1 MGDVLAFWIAALAVA
16 AAGFPIG
23 AAALRRLPDAGAGLS
38 FALGLTLASFAYFLL
53 RVLTILPAGRGGVV
67 LAIVLLAVVSAAVA
81 GRDRWLWVT
90 WQRSWPGV
98 VVAVGVF
105 TLAFFTYTAFRS
117 YNAEIGGT
125 EQPMDF
131 LFLNAAISS
140 PEYPPQDPWLAGER
154 VSYYYFGYVQSA
166 VITSLSGVPSS
177 TGYNLSLAYTF
188 AAAAS
193 GIASLG
199 FAFARWM
206 LGSQRR
212 AWAMAAGGFAV
223 AFLLLVGS
231 LSAVFEW
238 AAAHGH
244 TNRGLYEA
252 FGVEWMLPCEPG
264 QTADCYSGPLN
275 PRTNEWYPTEYWFWW
290 EGTRIIPGTITE
302 FPFFSFMLGDL
313 HPHVMSLP
321 LTLLAIGLAA
331 ATWRGRGLLEWR
343 RLRADPFTALLLA
356 VVFGALAFQNAWDVI
371 TFSTLLV
378 LAVLARNLRSERVGP
393 ALLGTATY
401 LAPIGLA
408 SVVLYSPWWVTFN
421 SQAGGLYAYVGE
433 GTSPAH
439 AFLQWGPIVLA
450 GLLGVIYVRR
460 SAPSGLVIN
469 AAVAAAWVPVL
480 PFIGWL
486 ALAQVRG
493 TLSDGIDARS
503 AAGWTTLALF
513 GAAVWLLGTTAV
525 VLAIRRH
532 AAAPAA
538 ALATTGALLLY
549 GAELYFIRDVFFNG
563 IPRLNTVFKLSY
575 QAWLLLSLA
584 GGVALAA
591 ALSHRRLSAKVAA
604 LPVLALGVL
613 GLVYPLTASFNR
625 TNGFENPTA
634 TDGLAGVARS
644 DPNEYALVRWI
655 AQNTAPDDVVIEATG
670 RRWTRGSDSVV
681 TMIDG
686 GSDYGS
692 GGRIASRTGRPTPI
706 GWYSHEIQWR
716 GDTPENHTEFG
727 SRQDAVDRA
736 YTATNP
742 ADVLDVMHEFGAR
755 YIVVGREEM
764 ANYPGLMPNF
774 EQFLEVAFESGTYRV
789 YVLPEL
795 RSIRTS

>member
-1 MGDVLAFWIAALAVA
+1 MGDVLAFWIAALVVA

-38 FALGLTLASFAYFLL
+38 FALGLTVTSFAYFLL
-53 RVLTILPAGRGGVV
+53 RVLTVLPPGRGGVFLALALVV
-67 LAIVLLAVVSAAVA
+67 LISVAVA

-90 WQRSWPGV
+90 WHRAWPGV

-105 TLAFFTYTAFRS
+105 TLAFFSYTAFRS

-125 EQPMDF
+125 EQPMDL
-131 LFLNAAISS
+131 LFLNAAIAS
-140 PEYPPQDPWLAGER
+140 PEYPPQDPWLAGEQ
-154 VSYYYFGYVQSA
+154 VSYYYFGYVQSG
-166 VITSLSGVPSS
+166 VLTSIAGVPSS

-188 AAAAS
+188 AASAG

-199 FAFARWM
+199 FAFARWI
-206 LGSQRR
+206 LGSRR
-212 AWAMAAGGFAV
+212 RTWAMAAGGFAV
-223 AFLLLVGS
+223 GFLLLVGS
-231 LSAVFEW
+231 LSAAFEW

-264 QTADCYSGPLN
+264 QSENCYSGATN
-275 PRTNEWYPTEYWFWW
+275 PRTSEWYPTEYWFWW

-302 FPFFSFMLGDL
+302 FPFFSFLLGDL

-321 LTLLAIGLAA
+321 LTLLAVGIAA
-331 ATWRGRGLLEWR
+331 SVWRGRGRLDWR
-343 RLRADPFTALLLA
+343 RLRAEPFNGLLLA
-356 VVFGALAFQNAWDVI
+356 VIFGALAFQNAWDVI
-371 TFSTLLV
+371 TFSTLLG
-378 LAVLARNLRSERVGP
+378 LAVLARNVRSERPLPAVLGAAGYLGP
-393 ALLGTATY
+393 IAA
-401 LAPIGLA
+401 AA
-408 SVVLYSPWWVTFN
+408 VVLYSPWWVTFN
-421 SQAGGLYAYVGE
+421 SQAGGLYSYVGE

-439 AFLQWGPIVLA
+439 AFLQWGPILLA
-450 GLLGVIYVRR
+450 GLLSVLYVGRT
-460 SAPSGLVIN
+460 APKGLLAN

-493 TLSDGIDARS
+493 TLSDGIDART
-503 AAGWTTLALF
+503 AAGWVTLILF
-513 GAAVWLLGTTAV
+513 GLAVWFLATASV

-538 ALATTGALLLY
+538 ALAATGALLLY
-549 GAELYFIRDVFFNG
+549 GAEMYFIRDVFFNG

-575 QAWLLLSLA
+575 QAWLLLSLG
-584 GGVALAA
+584 GGVALAV
-591 ALSHRRLSAKVAA
+591 ALSQRRVSFRVLAT
-604 LPVLALGVL
+604 PVLMLALL
-613 GLVYPLTASFNR
+613 GLTYPLLASFNR

-634 TDGLAGVARS
+634 TDGLAGLARS

-655 AQNTAPDDVVIEATG
+655 SRNTAPGDVLIEATG
-670 RRWTRGSDSVV
+670 RRWARGSDSMV
-681 TMIDG
+681 TMVDG

-692 GGRIASRTGRPTPI
+692 SGRIASRTGRPTPI

-716 GDTPENHTEFG
+716 GDTEENHAEFRR
-727 SRQDAVDRA
+727 RQDAVDRA

-742 ADVLDVMHEFGAR
+742 ADVLDVMDQFDAR
-755 YIVVGREEM
+755 YLVVGREEM
-764 ANYPGLMPNF
+764 GNYPALMPDF

-789 YVLPEL
+789 YTLPEF
-795 RSIRTS
+795 RSVPTS